1 MNKRCLIIPAFNEEE
16 NIASV
21 IEGVKQ
27 YSDADIIVVDDGST
41 DQTVERATKAG
52 ALVVSHPFNMGY
64 GTALQTGYKYAVKKN
79 YDLLVQIDGD
89 GQHDPKY
96 IPALFGEVEAGMCDV
111 AIGSRF
117 LGKGHYPL
125 SALKWTGIHMLR
137 LATRCFI
144 RERITDPTSGYQC
157 LKRDVLEVFTKDIF
171 PCDYPDANMIILLH
185 GMAFQIK
192 EIPVAMRPN
201 REGRSMHEGIFK
213 VMYYFFKMFLS
224 FVIAL
229 IRGKSGSEQRIQGV
243 TTRPMKAGNKKYSR
257 GGVSEP
263 LSPNPLG
270 EEPY

>member
-52 ALVVSHPFNMGY
+52 ALVVRHPFNMGY
-64 GTALQTGYKYAVKKN
+64 GTTLQTGYKYAVKNK
-79 YDLLVQIDGD
+79 YDFLVQIDGD

-96 IPALFGEVEAGMCDV
+96 IPALFREVEAGRCDV

-117 LGKGHYPL
+117 LCERQFPL
-125 SALKWTGIHMLR
+125 SALKWMGIHMLR

-157 LKRDVLEVFTKDIF
+157 LKRDVLEVFTKDLF

-185 GMAFQIK
+185 GMAFTVK

-201 REGRSMHEGIFK
+201 REGRSMHEGKFK

-229 IRGKSGSEQRIQGV
+229 IRGKSGSERPIQGV
-243 TTRPMKAGNKKYSR
+243 KTRPKKAGIKNHSR
-257 GGVSEP
+257 SGASEH
-263 LSPNPLG
+263 LSPNPFG
-270 EEPY
+270 EELY